1 MLSQVTFQGTTV
13 TGQPLPAQSSSQAV
27 GSLVGARADWA
38 SDGNWSRGGFPPGS
52 MGVRHRLWR
61 RQDRAGVQAA
71 SSWPARRSP
80 RSGHPGRPASTLQTV
95 LWPLSQ
101 AGDED
106 RLPPSAPRQPH
117 SPPLG
122 SRADGDGN
130 GWERA
135 ARGGAGGA
143 EPGRPSPSS
152 PRRGPKPVC
161 TSSCSWSG
169 SWLWIRQLLPRNLLS
184 S

>member
-1 MLSQVTFQGTTV
+1 MLSRVTFQGTTV

-27 GSLVGARADWA
+27 GSLVGARAERA

-52 MGVRHRLWR
+52 VGVRRRLWR

-80 RSGHPGRPASTLQTV
+80 RSGHPGCPASTLQTM

-101 AGDED
+101 A
-106 RLPPSAPRQPH
+106 
-117 SPPLG
+117 
-122 SRADGDGN
+122 

-135 ARGGAGGA
+135 ARGGAGDVG
-143 EPGRPSPSS
+143 PGRPSPSS

-161 TSSCSWSG
+161 TSSCSWLG
-169 SWLWIRQLLPRNLLS
+169 SRLWIRQLLPRNLLS